1 MLVWGK
7 DYLNYLYYNFV
18 NKFIKW
24 IIIRKLVIFISVKIY
39 IMLVCKLYLIIV
51 NNFILSNLYY
61 FCNLLFMELLDSK
74 IIIYK
79 MKINYFDCFWKYEY
93 CVNKFF

>member
-1 MLVWGK
+1 M
-7 DYLNYLYYNFV
+7 
-18 NKFIKW
+18 
-24 IIIRKLVIFISVKIY
+24 VIFISVKIY
-39 IMLVCKLYLIIV
+39 IMLVCKLYLTIV

-93 CVNKFF
+93 RVNKFF